1 MEMAVFE
8 KLVDD
13 LRSWGV
19 ELRRVNLYKDG
30 ESLLHPRFAEMVRLL
45 KSSGVTREAWIKTNG
60 LLLEPELNRQLIES
74 GLDFIGVSVNAVDA
88 EGYWTVTQTKVDYE
102 KMVEGVRDL
111 YERRGRCRI
120 YVKIA
125 DAGFTEGQ
133 KRKFLDDFGPISDSC
148 AIEQLHGW
156 SASGMKDW
164 TLGTNPTTFEG
175 GPLVEKIACPLPFF
189 MLAVNWNGTVS
200 LCNEDWLHA
209 TICGDL
215 REQSLREIWE
225 GERLRE
231 LRRMHLE
238 GRRSDNAACR
248 DCYYL
253 RTLPDNIDASRQ
265 EMLRRLDAAR

>member
-1 MEMAVFE
+1 MKIQAIELRERGRVDLGANAPLSKPLALYVEPTSLCNMRCTFCPTGDPKLRRIRPNGFMEMAIFE

-111 YERRGRCRI
+111 YERRGSCRI

-148 AIEQLHGW
+148 AIET
-156 SASGMKDW
+156 SAPSFSW
-164 TLGTNPTTFEG
+164 
-175 GPLVEKIACPLPFF
+175 
-189 MLAVNWNGTVS
+189 
-200 LCNEDWLHA
+200 
-209 TICGDL
+209 
-215 REQSLREIWE
+215 
-225 GERLRE
+225 
-231 LRRMHLE
+231 
-238 GRRSDNAACR
+238 
-248 DCYYL
+248 
-253 RTLPDNIDASRQ
+253 
-265 EMLRRLDAAR
+265 